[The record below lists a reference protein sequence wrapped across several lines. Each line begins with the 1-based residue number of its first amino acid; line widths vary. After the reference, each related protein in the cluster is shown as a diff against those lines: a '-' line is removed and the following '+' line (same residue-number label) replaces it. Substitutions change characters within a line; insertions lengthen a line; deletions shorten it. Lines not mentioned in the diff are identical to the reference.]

1 MKTFSTEGLSKALLP
16 AGTPMFSDLI
26 DQVKADSSLPSTRQ
40 RDMVSGLQR
49 VATAL
54 GMAPSNVPAAP
65 QWLQPRLEVTSH
77 AALNIKQKSWKNL
90 VSDAR
95 AALAHCGIVN
105 KRRNQQKDLT
115 PGWQALWESA
125 CKSGKVHSSLGRFV
139 YFLDRLGVQPDEVG
153 DPHVMAFHEALVGD
167 EIRKNPKASLR
178 NAVNAWNRAVAHVPS
193 WPQTH
198 LKGLAPKADKIKLPL
213 ESYPSSFAA
222 DLTRFKETAGQV
234 SFFDE
239 SDKRPLAAG
248 TIFAYS
254 RVLERFA
261 GGLVRA
267 DVPPERITDLGALLS
282 EDMIETGLRWFY
294 ARYENQITP
303 GMKEMILALQQ
314 VSRRHLG
321 HAEHPLLDKYVQR
334 LPSKQPGLTAKNRA
348 RLRPM
353 MAPAMTSEILKLP
366 ELLNGR
372 AGQETSHKACLMRE
386 RAIALAILLY
396 CPIRRGNLVSLEL
409 DRHLQ
414 RPGDGKVYLVF
425 PKDEVKNRQ
434 QLEFELPPQIAK
446 MIERHISL
454 RSPRLCAP
462 STPYLFPKRDG
473 SRPMQAEQLADSLKL
488 CLKRE
493 LGLDVNMHLFRHF
506 AAHLLLKSAPG
517 NYEAARRLLGHSR
530 LSSTINAYT
539 GIETTE
545 VSRRYGEIIEGLK
558 Q

>member
-1 MKTFSTEGLSKALLP
+1 MKIFSPEDLSKALLP
-16 AGTPMFSDLI
+16 TGTPMFSDLI
-26 DQVKADSSLPSTRQ
+26 ARIKADSSLDAIRK

-77 AALNIKQKSWKNL
+77 AALNITQKSWKNL

-105 KRRNQQKDLT
+105 NRRNQQKDLT
-115 PGWQALWESA
+115 PGWHALWENA
-125 CKSGKVHSSLGRFV
+125 CKSGKVHSALGRFV
-139 YFLDRLGVQPDEVG
+139 HFLDRLGVQPDEVG
-153 DPHVMAFHEALVGD
+153 DQHVKVFHEALVGD

-178 NAVNAWNRAVAHVPS
+178 NAVNAWNRAVKHVPG
-193 WPQTH
+193 WPQTR
-198 LKGLAPKADKIKLPL
+198 LQGLAPKVDKIKLPL

-239 SDKRPLAAG
+239 SNKRPLAAG

-282 EDMIETGLRWFY
+282 EEMIETGLRWFY

-303 GMKEMILALQQ
+303 GLKEMILVLQQ

-321 HAEHPLLDKYVQR
+321 RAEHPLLDKYAQR

-353 MAPAMTSEILKLP
+353 MVPAMTSQIIKLP
-366 ELLNGR
+366 ELLIER
-372 AGQETSHKACLMRE
+372 AGQETTHKACLMRE

-396 CPIRRGNLVSLEL
+396 CPIRRGNLVSLDL

-434 QLEFELPPQIAK
+434 PLEFELPPQLVR

-454 RSPRLCAP
+454 RSPRLCP
-462 STPYLFPKRDG
+462 PGTPYLFPKRDG